1 MPAAQEAPPVTRFS
15 TWHGIPNMP
24 NTWRSQALQLVGG
37 AADGCPLLQGRDGSH
52 IVSLGTSQGAGPLQA
67 GDAAQHLVRGAAQ
80 RRRAGSKDALE
91 VGDPEATGCWQE
103 RSGMSDRV
111 DLAGDTAPR
120 AKGLTWPWSSPP
132 PAGRRPGGS
141 PSWRGRSR
149 PSAGPLGGGHPQRG
163 RGVREGGVV
172 TRPVGPSAAAVAVHG
187 ERRACVAEAG
197 RAHRCQLVR
206 SSPRWRQRPWR
217 WTSPPPAW
225 PGAPPWPWPAAWGA
239 SVGGGQRNG
248 WAAAGNRL
256 RKAGWPGG
264 AAVPRPAAGTH
275 SSSSSSG
282 SSASAG
288 RAASSAGR
296 ASSVAATQRRLLP
309 TSAAAW
315 LLARHGPHRR
325 PWCRT
330 VDAHG
335 LADRAEKEA
344 IGAALCGHRRVTSS
358 SSTSAF
364 ELSPLERLAC
374 THCSSPQ
381 CRRPAVAPAPQGLA
395 PRPAS

>member
-1 MPAAQEAPPVTRFS
+1 MPLSTLSAVPLNDAGPAARTRLRSATQRPLVDWRRDQACQTES
-15 TWHGIPNMP
+15 TWLATRRRGRRASPG
-24 NTWRSQALQLVGG
+24 RGLRLLQLAAGQEG
-37 AADGCPLLQGRDGSH
+37 ARLGEGVHGRLQGRW
-52 IVSLGTSQGAGPLQA
+52 
-67 GDAAQHLVRGAAQ
+67 
-80 RRRAGSKDALE
+80 E
-91 VGDPEATGCWQE
+91 E
-103 RSGMSDRV
+103 
-111 DLAGDTAPR
+111 DTHR
-120 AKGLTWPWSSPP
+120 
-132 PAGRRPGGS
+132 
-141 PSWRGRSR
+141 
-149 PSAGPLGGGHPQRG
+149 RG

-315 LLARHGPHRR
+315 LLARHGPFRR
-325 PWCRT
+325 PWRRT

-358 SSTSAF
+358 NSTSF
-364 ELSPLERLAC
+364 ELSLLDIRHVGLHSLQYDGWRLLGR
-374 THCSSPQ
+374 PQ